1 MNSVGSSGGLAMPKY
16 FVWRFSSYNPYR
28 AYGIRNHVEP
38 DSNDPR
44 CIWRGDSLKEA
55 RDMAKKANKRP
66 TFHSWLEE
74 GVKVSKPK
82 KPIDPLTLVSEKD
95 SRELYDLVL
104 DLRNALA
111 AAIRVLAQSV
121 IGVDA
126 FLAEARRVG
135 INDGIGVRADE
146 WLKDNLVKS
155 KGERG

>member
-1 MNSVGSSGGLAMPKY
+1 MNVVGQQAGLGVAMAAYMPMTILDPIVNSVGSSGGLAMPKY

-38 DSNDPR
+38 DSNDPQ
-44 CIWRGDSLKEA
+44 
-55 RDMAKKANKRP
+55 
-66 TFHSWLEE
+66 
-74 GVKVSKPK
+74 

-155 KGERG
+155 KGKRG